1 MFSSCAVNM
10 RGREN
15 TGRPMLRGERGNLGL
30 HKGKNILLLQY
41 EEKKNLHTVGFFL
54 FFFRLW
60 EIVFRAAQGEGRK
73 RWKEC
78 LIRARPNEGSCPII
92 HLPLS
97 LHPVCMRKKKMKK
110 KSLSSF
116 GARRGIRQQYIPFYC
131 VLLTSKIH
139 FGECLSRSLE
149 SFIHTHTHTHR

>member
-1 MFSSCAVNM
+1 M
-10 RGREN
+10 GK
-15 TGRPMLRGERGNLGL
+15 PMLRAERGNLGL

-60 EIVFRAAQGEGRK
+60 EIVCWAAQGEGRK

-97 LHPVCMRKKKMKK
+97 PSSLHEEKKMEK
-110 KSLSSF
+110 
-116 GARRGIRQQYIPFYC
+116 
-131 VLLTSKIH
+131 T
-139 FGECLSRSLE
+139 
-149 SFIHTHTHTHR
+149 